1 MKKLLTLIAMVMTMS
16 PIFASETG
24 PTLCKIEYSET
35 DKKGNTVF
43 SLETIY
49 NSKFGTHVIRM
60 VSDKLSGAV
69 ALTSDELQD
78 VINMIDD
85 VKGMKLK
92 AINPNPKKNDK
103 SQWNLYVFAS
113 TDSTYKRCKAEGSM
127 GYKPAEDADNY
138 AKCMAYINKL
148 KAFFKDKIVAYQTK
162 HPQPT
167 VVLYEFK
174 ENANGLSGILLDQDG
189 RIVDQTYYLC
199 FADDGRQQ
207 KAMQIVR
214 EKKKE
219 VTFEEGFSAQL
230 MKGIQFVKY
239 EEPREIPFLT
249 DAGAIAYGAV
259 FSDGKMVFC
268 HEHFVTPCMQWE
280 GKKIGVDGLY
290 SIKGQVE
297 DALAK

>member
-1 MKKLLTLIAMVMTMS
+1 
-16 PIFASETG
+16 
-24 PTLCKIEYSET
+24 
-35 DKKGNTVF
+35 
-43 SLETIY
+43 
-49 NSKFGTHVIRM
+49 
-60 VSDKLSGAV
+60 
-69 ALTSDELQD
+69 
-78 VINMIDD
+78 
-85 VKGMKLK
+85 
-92 AINPNPKKNDK
+92 
-103 SQWNLYVFAS
+103 
-113 TDSTYKRCKAEGSM
+113 M

-189 RIVDQTYYLC
+189 RRVDQTYYLC

-207 KAMQIVR
+207 KAMQIVT